1 MNLSALIDRHVE
13 RALFE
18 AASGSGDLPLAP
30 LTKPWDGDGARE
42 RIAKWASSDGSGDPE
57 NISWDRFRKGFM
69 WYDSEKP
76 ETVTSFK
83 LPFADVIGGNLKAV
97 WSGISA
103 VAGVLSGARGG
114 VKGIPEADLKTI
126 KAKVRTYYRRFE
138 KGKPSF
144 DKMEEGPVRY
154 LCLPGCEPVIL
165 VSNHSLFESK
175 LTPRQL
181 RFLFAMKYAQEKGH
195 VTVGKAGTPLGKQ
208 LAFTTPG
215 AMLRGIGLQQTK
227 GVVRQQLGLGKLGGP
242 KAAGGG
248 AAIRQIAAAH
258 LQKRLLSQ
266 DERHDLLT
274 RGKGQKPRQL
284 ELKTKVKTSTG
295 GAVKSTFFS
304 NDSKHDYQ
312 ASGVLGMRQY
322 LLAASKGRKLEA
334 GFENFSPNMVRA
346 RFLATVKA
354 KHGFGV
360 AA

>member
-1 MNLSALIDRHVE
+1 MNLSALIDRHVD
-13 RALFE
+13 RVLFE

-30 LTKPWDGDGARE
+30 LTKQWDGDGASE
-42 RIAKWASSDGSGDPE
+42 RLAKWASSDGSGAPDK
-57 NISWDRFRKGFM
+57 IDWGKYRKGFF

-76 ETVTSFK
+76 ENVASFK
-83 LPFADVIGGNLKAV
+83 LPFADVFGGGLKAV

-103 VAGVLSGARGG
+103 VAGVLSGARGV
-114 VKGIPEADLKTI
+114 VKGIPEADLKAI
-126 KAKVRTYYRRFE
+126 KGKVRTYYRRFE

-144 DKMEEGPVRY
+144 DRVEETTNVLFY
-154 LCLPGCEPVIL
+154 LCLPGLPANPL
-165 VSNHSLFESK
+165 VEGK

-181 RFLFAMKYAQEKGH
+181 RFLFAMKYAQQKGQ
-195 VTVGKAGTPLGKQ
+195 VTVGQAGTPLGKQ

-215 AMLRGIGLQQTK
+215 GMLRGIGLQQTK
-227 GVVRQQLGLGKLGGP
+227 GVVRQHLGLAKLGGP
-242 KAAGGG
+242 KAAAQAGGSG
-248 AAIRQIAAAH
+248 AIRKIAATH
-258 LQKRLLSQ
+258 LQKRLLAQ

-284 ELKTKVKTSTG
+284 ALKTTTKTSTG

-312 ASGVLGMRQY
+312 ASGTLGMRQY
-322 LLAASKGRKLEA
+322 LLAAHKGRKLEA